1 MQTKKMRETKNVFFW
16 QTSNQNH
23 IFFSFFSLFYELF
36 LTLEYCRKI
45 SPSFQFCSD
54 RIPGGRQGGI
64 EKKQWPRERVGSN
77 SVGKIAELYNSQNQ
91 QAINQYQ
98 CYVDRKELSRENVWT
113 NCGGKSTRIC
123 QSFIRFSQVLSSML
137 STQKVVTL
145 GHGASLNL

>member
-1 MQTKKMRETKNVFFW
+1 MFFFDRHPTKTIYFF
-16 QTSNQNH
+16 
-23 IFFSFFSLFYELF
+23 YDPF

-98 CYVDRKELSRENVWT
+98 CYVDRKELSRGKCLDKLWGEINTYLPILYQVFSSFVFNVVHS
-113 NCGGKSTRIC
+113 KSCDAR
-123 QSFIRFSQVLSSML
+123 
-137 STQKVVTL
+137 
-145 GHGASLNL
+145 ASLNL